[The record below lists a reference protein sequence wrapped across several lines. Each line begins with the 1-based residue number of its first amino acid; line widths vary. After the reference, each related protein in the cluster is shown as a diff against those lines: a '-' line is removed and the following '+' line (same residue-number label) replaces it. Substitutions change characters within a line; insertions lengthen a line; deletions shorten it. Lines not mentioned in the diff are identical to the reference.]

1 MLPDTTIQSVMTT
14 EVYFVKPNETMAKVD
29 DMFRMHAMH
38 HLPVLDDQGK
48 VVGILSREDLSK
60 LKETYPL
67 FTKNKEEEA
76 NQFVL
81 ERVLVKEV
89 MSKQLSILRPDDS
102 IYLAFAIFRQNLIH
116 AIPVVGEGKRLVG
129 ILTPFDLLDYAF
141 QEKLPLQSGS
151 VKIKKD
157 L

>member
-14 EVYFVKPNETMAKVD
+14 KVYFVKPYDSMAKVD
-29 DMFRMHAMH
+29 EVFRMHAIH
-38 HLPVLDDQGK
+38 HLPVLDDQGTII
-48 VVGILSREDLSK
+48 GILSREDLSK

-67 FTKNKEEEA
+67 FTRNKEEEA

-89 MSKQLSILRPDDS
+89 MSKQLSILGPDDS
-102 IYLAFAIFRQNLIH
+102 IFTAFAIFRQNLIH
-116 AIPVVGEGKRLVG
+116 AIPVVADGKQLIG

-151 VKIKKD
+151 VKVNGD
-157 L
+157 R